1 MPSLKDIK
9 RRITSVRKTQQITR
23 AMRMVAGAKLRRAQ
37 DAIERARPYAERMR
51 ATLAEVARA
60 QTDSDHPL
68 LVTHP
73 EVRNVELLV
82 VTSDRG
88 LCGAFN
94 ANVNKLA
101 ASVGRARQQ
110 AGATVWISTAG
121 KKAREAFQRRV
132 PESLREHYPQVSWV
146 TFAQATSIARY
157 LSQRYASGEVDEVV
171 LVYSEFVSAVTQTPR
186 AVTLLPFAAGVEE
199 AQASRSEQGREAA
212 AQRGEAERSVGSR
225 KGGKASEGHKDGEA
239 LAYEIEPDPAKL
251 LNVLVPKAIE
261 VEVFRALL
269 ENQSGEHAARMAAM
283 EAATRN
289 TEELIDALTL
299 QYNRARQA
307 AITKELVEIVSGA
320 EAL

>member
-37 DAIERARPYAERMR
+37 EAIESARPYAERMR

-60 QTDSDHPL
+60 QRDSDHAL
-68 LVTHP
+68 LAIHP
-73 EVRNVELLV
+73 EIKNVELFLI
-82 VTSDRG
+82 TSDRG

-101 ASVGRARQQ
+101 AVIGRDREK
-110 AGATVWISTAG
+110 AGAKVWISTAG

-132 PESLREHYPQVSWV
+132 PEMLREHYPQDGWV
-146 TFAQATSIARY
+146 TFGQAAAIAGY

-186 AVTLLPFAAGVEE
+186 AVTLFPFAPPVDD
-199 AQASRSEQGREAA
+199 
-212 AQRGEAERSVGSR
+212 
-225 KGGKASEGHKDGEA
+225 GGGEA
-239 LAYEIEPDPAKL
+239 LQYEIEPDPAKL
-251 LNVLVPKAIE
+251 LNVLVPKAVE
-261 VEVFRALL
+261 VEIFRALL

-289 TEELIDALTL
+289 TEELIDSLTL